1 MVKPLLVA
9 YLSSGVFFIVVD
21 VLWLALVMSRLFKAE
36 IGELL
41 LDQPRVLPAVLFYAL
56 YPVGL
61 AVFGVLPGL
70 AAQQWLRAAVL
81 SALFGLLAYA
91 TYDLTN
97 LATLKAWSAKIALID
112 IVWGSALSFAAGWVG
127 YLATNRFAPPEV
139 G

>member
-1 MVKPLLVA
+1 MVRPLLVA

-21 VLWLALVMSRLFKAE
+21 GLWLALVMSPLFKAE

-97 LATLKAWSAKIALID
+97 LATLRAWSAKIALVD
-112 IVWGSALSFAAGWVG
+112 IVWGSVLSFAAGGVG
-127 YLATNRFAPPEV
+127 YLVTHRFAPPEV